1 MCLTVRVLLGAV
13 FEGVV
18 WHDFSRG
25 GNASLVS
32 TVSSTIIQRIVRKC
46 SNGALHAS
54 VYQRSTHSQFTYAL
68 DKLVI
73 QLLVSF
79 SLLGIGSNTYSAT
92 VARVEG
98 GLSTPTRVYTI
109 PKCRESRIWTSW
121 FLTLYAYYEL
131 RFLFF
136 LCFANNSRRRT
147 SSANS

>member
-1 MCLTVRVLLGAV
+1 MCLIVRVLLSAV

-18 WHDFSRG
+18 SHDISRDA
-25 GNASLVS
+25 NASLVS

-46 SNGALHAS
+46 SNGALLAL
-54 VYQRSTHSQFTYAL
+54 VYQRLTHSQITYAL
-68 DKLVI
+68 YKLVT
-73 QLLVSF
+73 QLLVSC

-92 VARVEG
+92 VARVQG

-109 PKCRESRIWTSW
+109 PKCRESRIWASW

-131 RFLFF
+131 RFFF
-136 LCFANNSRRRT
+136 LCFDNNSRRRT

>member
-109 PKCRESRIWTSW
+109 PKCRESRIWASW

-131 RFLFF
+131 RFL
-136 LCFANNSRRRT
+136 LCFANHSRRRT
-147 SSANS
+147 SSASS